1 METNLKANNVCSLTK
16 VLALAK
22 QNQFAVGSFTP
33 RATKMIAPILRAAK
47 EMNSAV
53 IVQTSEREQ
62 ERYGINLEEFSRE
75 FYRVIQEEN
84 IKIPAVL
91 HLDHTKDF
99 NVISEAIEVG
109 FTSVMIDASEQP
121 FKKNI
126 EITKRV
132 VEYAHSKGVTVEAEL
147 GKIGTTD
154 FIETDVDEELF
165 TEPEEAKQ
173 FVEETGVDALAVSVG
188 TSHGVYLVKDPK
200 IDIERLIE
208 IRALTSVPLVLH
220 GGSGIPSEI
229 IKNAIQIP
237 NGGISKVNIATDL
250 EHSMLK
256 ALNRKNYVTEKEWAE
271 LPAETL
277 NLVQKVVQNV
287 VEDKIENFLISN
299 GSASYYV

>member
-1 METNLKANNVCSLTK
+1 MKVNLKPNNVSSLTK
-16 VLALAK
+16 VLTVAT

-33 RATKMIAPILRAAK
+33 RATKMVAPILRAAQEK
-47 EMNSAV
+47 KSAV

-62 ERYGINLEEFSRE
+62 ERYGINLAEFSRE

-84 IKIPAVL
+84 ITIPAVL

-99 NVISEAIEVG
+99 NVIAEAIEVG

-126 EITKRV
+126 EITKKV

-173 FVEETGVDALAVSVG
+173 FVEETCIDALAVSVG

-220 GGSGIPSEI
+220 GGSGTPSEM

-250 EHSMLK
+250 EHMMIK
-256 ALNRKNYVTEKEWAE
+256 TLNRENHVTEKEWSE
-271 LPAETL
+271 LPTETL
-277 NLVQKVVQNV
+277 TLVQNAVQNV
-287 VEDKIENFLISN
+287 VKEKIENFLISSD
-299 GSASYYV
+299 SASYYV

>member
-84 IKIPAVL
+84 INIPAVL

-99 NVISEAIEVG
+99 NVISEAIEAG

-208 IRALTSVPLVLH
+208 IRAVTSVPLVLH
-220 GGSGIPSEI
+220 GGSGTPSEI

-237 NGGISKVNIATDL
+237 SGGISKVNIATDI
-250 EHSMLK
+250 EHAMIN
-256 ALNRKNYVTEKEWAE
+256 ALNRENFVTEKEWAE

-277 NLVQKVVQNV
+277 TLVQKVVQNV
-287 VEDKIENFLISN
+287 VEDKIENFLLSN

>member
-91 HLDHTKDF
+91 HLDHTKDL

-165 TEPEEAKQ
+165 TDPEEAKQ

-220 GGSGIPSEI
+220 GGSGTPSEI

-237 NGGISKVNIATDL
+237 SGGISKVNIATDL
-250 EHSMLK
+250 EHAMIK
-256 ALNRKNYVTEKEWAE
+256 ALNRENYVTEKEWAE
-271 LPAETL
+271 LPTEILT
-277 NLVQKVVQNV
+277 LVQKVVQNV
-287 VEDKIENFLISN
+287 VEDKIENFLLSN
-299 GSASYYV
+299 DSASYYV

>member
-1 METNLKANNVCSLTK
+1 MEIKLKANNVSSLTK
-16 VLALAK
+16 VLSVAM

-33 RATKMIAPILRAAK
+33 RASKMIAPILRAAQEK
-47 EMNSAV
+47 NSAV

-62 ERYGINLEEFSRE
+62 DRYGINLAEFSQE

-84 IKIPAVL
+84 ITIPAVL

-99 NVISEAIEVG
+99 NVIAEAIEVG

-121 FKKNI
+121 FEKNM
-126 EITKRV
+126 EITNSV

-188 TSHGVYLVKDPK
+188 TSHGVYSVKDPK
-200 IDIERLIE
+200 IDIERLKE

-220 GGSGIPSEI
+220 GGSGTPLEQ
-229 IKNAIQIP
+229 IKKAIQIP

-250 EHSMLK
+250 EHTMIK
-256 ALNRKNYVTEKEWAE
+256 TLNREDYVTEKEWAE
-271 LPAETL
+271 LPTETL
-277 NLVQKVVQNV
+277 TLVQEAVQNV
-287 VEDKIENFLISN
+287 VEDKIENFLISKN
-299 GSASYYV
+299 SAAYFV

>member
-1 METNLKANNVCSLTK
+1 MEINLKTNNVSSLTK
-16 VLALAK
+16 VLTVAT

-33 RATKMIAPILRAAK
+33 RATKMIAPILRAAQEK
-47 EMNSAV
+47 NSAV

-62 ERYGINLEEFSRE
+62 ERYGINLAEFSRE
-75 FYRVIQEEN
+75 FYRVIQDEN
-84 IKIPAVL
+84 ITIPAVL

-99 NVISEAIEVG
+99 NVIVEAIEVG

-121 FKKNI
+121 FKENI
-126 EITKRV
+126 EITKKV
-132 VEYAHSKGVTVEAEL
+132 VKYAHSKGVTVEAEL

-154 FIETDVDEELF
+154 FIETDTDEELF

-188 TSHGVYLVKDPK
+188 TSHGVYLIKDPK
-200 IDIERLIE
+200 IDIDRLKE

-220 GGSGIPSEI
+220 GGSGTPSEM

-250 EHSMLK
+250 EHTMITT
-256 ALNRKNYVTEKEWAE
+256 LNRERHVTEKEWAE
-271 LPAETL
+271 LPTETVTFVQSA
-277 NLVQKVVQNV
+277 VQKV

-299 GSASYYV
+299 DSTSYYV

>member
-1 METNLKANNVCSLTK
+1 METHLKANNVCSLTK
-16 VLALAK
+16 VLGLAT
-22 QNQFAVGSFTP
+22 QYQFAVGSFTP
-33 RATKMIAPILRAAK
+33 RATKMIAPILRAAQEK
-47 EMNSAV
+47 NSAV

-62 ERYGINLEEFSRE
+62 ERYGINLAEFSQE
-75 FYRVIQEEN
+75 FYRVIQDEN
-84 IKIPAVL
+84 ITIPAVL

-99 NVISEAIEVG
+99 NVIAEAIEVG
-109 FTSVMIDASEQP
+109 FTSVMIDASEHP

-126 EITKRV
+126 KITKSV

-147 GKIGTTD
+147 GMIGTTD

-188 TSHGVYLVKDPK
+188 TSHGVYLVKNPK

-220 GGSGIPSEI
+220 GGSGTPSEM

-237 NGGISKVNIATDL
+237 KGGISKVNIATDL
-250 EHSMLK
+250 EHTMIK
-256 ALNRKNYVTEKEWAE
+256 TLNRESYVTEKEWSE
-271 LPAETL
+271 LPTEILT
-277 NLVQKVVQNV
+277 LVQNAVQNIV
-287 VEDKIENFLISN
+287 KEKIENFLISSD
-299 GSASYYV
+299 SASYYI

>member
-1 METNLKANNVCSLTK
+1 MKVNLKPSNVSSLTK
-16 VLALAK
+16 VLAVAT

-33 RATKMIAPILRAAK
+33 RATKMVTPILRAAQEK
-47 EMNSAV
+47 KSAV

-62 ERYGINLEEFSRE
+62 ERYGISLAEFSRE

-84 IKIPAVL
+84 ITIPAVL

-126 EITKRV
+126 EITKKV
-132 VEYAHSKGVTVEAEL
+132 VEYAHSRGVTVEAEL

-165 TEPEEAKQ
+165 TEPKEAKQ
-173 FVEETGVDALAVSVG
+173 FVEETGIDALAVSVG
-188 TSHGVYLVKDPK
+188 TSHGVYLVKNPR

-220 GGSGIPSEI
+220 GGSGTPSEMI
-229 IKNAIQIP
+229 RNAIQIP
-237 NGGISKVNIATDL
+237 NGGISKVNIATDI
-250 EHSMLK
+250 EHMMIK
-256 ALNRKNYVTEKEWAE
+256 TLNRENYVTEKEWSE
-271 LPAETL
+271 LPTETL
-277 NLVQKVVQNV
+277 TLVQNAVQNV
-287 VEDKIENFLISN
+287 VKEKIENFLISSD
-299 GSASYYV
+299 SASYYV

>member
-1 METNLKANNVCSLTK
+1 MGTNLKVNNVCSLTK
-16 VLALAK
+16 VLTVAT

-33 RATKMIAPILRAAK
+33 RATQMIASILRAAQEK
-47 EMNSAV
+47 NSAV

-62 ERYGINLEEFSRE
+62 ERYGINLAEFSKE

-84 IKIPAVL
+84 ITIPAVL

-99 NVISEAIEVG
+99 NVIAEAIEVG
-109 FTSVMIDASEQP
+109 FTSVMIDASEQSL
-121 FKKNI
+121 KKNI
-126 EITKRV
+126 EITKKV
-132 VEYAHSKGVTVEAEL
+132 VEYAHAHGVSVEAEL

-165 TEPEEAKQ
+165 TEPDEAKQ

-220 GGSGIPSEI
+220 GGSGTPSEM
-229 IKNAIQIP
+229 IKKAIRIP
-237 NGGISKVNIATDL
+237 NGGISKVNIATDIEL
-250 EHSMLK
+250 TIK
-256 ALNRKNYVTEKEWAE
+256 QVLNREKHITEKEWNE
-271 LPAETL
+271 LENETL
-277 NLVQKVVQNV
+277 VVVQNAVENV
-287 VEDKIENFLISN
+287 VIEKIENFLLSN
-299 GSASYYV
+299 GSASYY

>member
-1 METNLKANNVCSLTK
+1 MKTNLKANNVCSLTK
-16 VLALAK
+16 VLALAT
-22 QNQFAVGSFTP
+22 QNHFAVGSFTP
-33 RATKMIAPILRAAK
+33 RATKMIAPILRAAQ
-47 EMNSAV
+47 ERNSAV

-62 ERYGINLEEFSRE
+62 ERYGINLAEFSRE
-75 FYRVIQEEN
+75 FYRAVQEED

-121 FKKNI
+121 FQKNI

-220 GGSGIPSEI
+220 GGSGIPSEV
-229 IKNAIQIP
+229 IKNAIRIP

-250 EHSMLK
+250 EHAMIQ
-256 ALNRKNYVTEKEWAE
+256 ALNRENYVTEKEWAE
-271 LPAETL
+271 LPTETL
-277 NLVQKVVQNV
+277 TLVQKVVQNI
-287 VEDKIENFLISN
+287 VEDKIENFLLSN
-299 GSASYYV
+299 GSGSYFV